1 MSKIKT
7 ITELRELALETLE
20 NLRDNKIELAEAVA
34 TGKLCDNVINTVKA
48 ELEYHRMIGE
58 TPKIP
63 FMMGY
68 KVIESKPMKEIEN
81 KKGR

>member
-1 MSKIKT
+1 MSKIKN

-20 NLRDNKIELAEAVA
+20 KLRDGKIELSEAVA

-48 ELEYHRMIGE
+48 ELQYHLMIGE
-58 TPKIP
+58 QPKIP
-63 FMMGY
+63 FMQGQR
-68 KVIESKPMKEIEN
+68 VIEGQTVKSIEA